1 VSLCSAILPFF
12 PDTVKGYQALT
23 TMPGT
28 DTTKDEN
35 DLLDLFSYKRNDF
48 LLGS

>member
-1 VSLCSAILPFF
+1 
-12 PDTVKGYQALT
+12 
-23 TMPGT
+23 MPGT

-48 LLGS
+48 LLGSWFSCR